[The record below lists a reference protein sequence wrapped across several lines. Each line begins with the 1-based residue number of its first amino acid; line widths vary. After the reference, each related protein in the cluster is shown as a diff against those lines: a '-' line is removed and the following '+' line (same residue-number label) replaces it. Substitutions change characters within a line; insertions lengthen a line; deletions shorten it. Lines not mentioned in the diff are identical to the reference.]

1 MVDILWGVF
10 LALFLLSLLLGF
22 IAQEVYG
29 GYRKQED
36 FLMGWALT
44 LIIAALIVAGI
55 AMYITKGEQD
65 ELNRT
70 VQEVGT
76 SGDTSAGQS
85 IRATDDGDGQQTFYQ
100 YGGRAGDF
108 VYSIPASG
116 A

>member
-1 MVDILWGVF
+1 MVDVLWGIF
-10 LALFLLSLLLGF
+10 LALFLFSLLLAF
-22 IAQEVYG
+22 IAEEVYG

-44 LIIAALIVAGI
+44 LIISAFIVAGTAI
-55 AMYITKGEQD
+55 YITKGEQD

-70 VQEVGT
+70 VKEVGT
-76 SGDTSAGQS
+76 SGDSTTHQS
-85 IRATDDGDGQQTFYQ
+85 IRAEDDGGGQQTFYR

-108 VYSIPASG
+108 VYSVPATG